1 MTSEAV
7 IIGIGR
13 AGCQIVSQLETNY
26 DKLYIDTDKEVIEKY
41 NGVRISC
48 KLIKEYPAM
57 NSVEGE
63 LSVVENQNIIIET
76 VKSYKKVIIITLL
89 GGATSNG
96 ATKRIVDLCL
106 SLKQDINVFASLPF
120 VFEGN
125 RRNVDALQTWSYT
138 SELCSVKIID
148 NNYNFEKGKNTKL
161 SDFFKLQDQKLISL
175 IKESIY
181 E

>member
-106 SLKQDINVFASLPF
+106 NLKQTVKVFTGLPLE
-120 VFEGN
+120 FEGGKRVGN
-125 RRNVDALQTWSYT
+125 AITTLSYIT
-138 SELCSVKIID
+138 ELCSVKIID

-161 SDFFKLQDQKLISL
+161 SDFFKLQDQKLTSL
-175 IKESIY
+175 IKESLY